1 MDIWSKEFA
10 GRPEH
15 LGEVR
20 RFAIAV
26 LGDHDAAHTV
36 ALIADELA
44 ANAVKHTVSG
54 VPGGEF
60 VVRLAVFGG
69 WCRVRV
75 DDQGGPMSP
84 SLHAAGD
91 DEEAGRGLAIVDM
104 LAERWGVEGDE
115 RSRSVWADIL
125 FGKVPTVPGPAG
137 PGASDSPGLGLP
149 RQTRVKKRVGTATD
163 DGKC

>member
-1 MDIWSKEFA
+1 MDTWSKEFA
-10 GRPEH
+10 GRPDS

-20 RFAIAV
+20 KFAIAV

-44 ANAVKHTVSG
+44 ANAVKHTISG

-75 DDQGGPMSP
+75 DDQGGPRWP
-84 SLHAAGD
+84 SLRAAGE
-91 DEEAGRGLAIVDM
+91 DEEGGRGLAIVDV

-115 RSRSVWADIL
+115 RSRSVWADIV
-125 FGKVPTVPGPAG
+125 FGKVPAIPNPVCPGV
-137 PGASDSPGLGLP
+137 SDSPCLRLP
-149 RQTRVKKRVGTATD
+149 CQKRVKRRVGMATD
-163 DGKC
+163 NGKC